1 MGDKKLGYQY
11 YWRKDHNQHVA
22 WRIFADQPQHAEISR
37 RFVDS
42 STLEQEREG
51 ILLLLIHSTTV
62 GSYPWDQ
69 MASLKFRE
77 N

>member
-11 YWRKDHNQHVA
+11 YWCKDHNQHVA
-22 WRIFADQPQHAEISR
+22 LGIFADQPKHAANFEKFRWQLYFGSG
-37 RFVDS
+37 
-42 STLEQEREG
+42 EG
-51 ILLLLIHSTTV
+51 ISLLLIHSATV
-62 GSYPWDQ
+62 GSYPSDQ

>member
-1 MGDKKLGYQY
+1 MAL
-11 YWRKDHNQHVA
+11 
-22 WRIFADQPQHAEISR
+22 RIFADQPQHAEISR
-37 RFVDS
+37 SFDDS

-51 ILLLLIHSTTV
+51 ILLLLIHSATV
-62 GSYPWDQ
+62 GSYPSDQ